1 MKDMIKIA
9 MSLTVVCIAA
19 ALILGA
25 VFAKTEHARKDI
37 EEKERAETI
46 EGLLG
51 FGHGK
56 KVPSD
61 LKIYP
66 VYRYVIKDDK
76 GAILL
81 GYLLPLKDK
90 GQVLAEIDLAGKVV
104 KVIPVEGDPIQ
115 LADRGI
121 RDKAVGSALPKGSD
135 ATYAETMNV
144 ANLGDKRLGYVIPG
158 VTQGF
163 KTFVKLMVSLNP
175 ELTVTGVAIT
185 ESEEDPGL
193 GAEIQQDYFKNQ
205 FIGKT
210 QDILK
215 ELKVVKEPL
224 PADYL
229 PVLEPGRGQKD
240 GLTAEQTKEIKQK
253 HLKDDIYA
261 LTGATIS
268 SVAVTRGVKDTV
280 RKFAYRLG
288 ILDEAIKQEKIQV
301 AF

>member
-66 VYRYVIKDDK
+66 VYRYVIKDEK

-81 GYLLPLKDK
+81 GYLLPLKEK
-90 GQVLAEIDLAGKVV
+90 GQVLTEIDLDGKVV
-104 KVIPVEGDPIQ
+104 KSIPVVGDPIQ

-121 RDKAVGSALPKGSD
+121 RDKAVTDALPKGSQ
-135 ATYAETMNV
+135 ATYAETMSV

-163 KTFVKLMVSLNP
+163 KTFISLMVSLNP

-185 ESEEDPGL
+185 KSEEDPGL
-193 GAEIQQDYFKNQ
+193 GAEINQDYFKNQ
-205 FIGKT
+205 FAGKT
-210 QDILK
+210 QDVLK

-229 PVLEPGRGQKD
+229 PNLEPARAKKM
-240 GLTAEQTKEIKQK
+240 GLTPEQMTQIKDK

-288 ILDEAIKQEKIQV
+288 ILNEAIKQEKIQV